1 MLSRLDDVIYPN
13 RCEVIEIEPSQRYIY
28 PIFKNAS
35 SSIIEY
41 SKQKQ
46 YRIVF
51 NEQLK
56 RIDVVDVIL
65 RDPQSRLISGVNTYV
80 VNLLQENPEL
90 DQTTIMYFVN
100 EYLFLNRHYSTQL
113 SWLLNLF
120 RYIDETKI
128 RFRGMTDIHEYT
140 PLTINPQENTV
151 LTTKD
156 IDNLTTNKYN
166 EMYLRLDNK
175 LLELIDKGTWNKR
188 RIMQHLM
195 ISEPQAYF
203 DTVGKCNTILGESDV
218 LPKA

>member
-46 YRIVF
+46 YRILF

-100 EYLFLNRHYSTQL
+100 KYLFLNRHYSTQL

-128 RFRGMTDIHEYT
+128 RY
-140 PLTINPQENTV
+140 
-151 LTTKD
+151 
-156 IDNLTTNKYN
+156 
-166 EMYLRLDNK
+166 
-175 LLELIDKGTWNKR
+175 
-188 RIMQHLM
+188 
-195 ISEPQAYF
+195 
-203 DTVGKCNTILGESDV
+203 
-218 LPKA
+218 

>member
-120 RYIDETKI
+120 RYIDETK
-128 RFRGMTDIHEYT
+128 
-140 PLTINPQENTV
+140 TINPQENTV